1 MRCCQGGLCGLPNNA
16 LQIGAEQPDPADDFK
31 DEKRRKK
38 KRDSLYQE
46 AMMIAL
52 FAAAWT
58 ELRGAKSEVEV
69 TGAELERW

>member
-1 MRCCQGGLCGLPNNA
+1 M
-16 LQIGAEQPDPADDFK
+16 LQIGVKQPDPADHFK
-31 DEKRRKK
+31 AKKRREKK
-38 KRDSLYQE
+38 GDSLYQE

-58 ELRGAKSEVEV
+58 ELKGVKSEVEV